1 MHPGQNSKCIKII
14 SLVQIARKTSGI
26 CFCYEASIV
35 FASKVNGDIK
45 RQIGVFTM
53 LFSVIV
59 PIYNIEK
66 YIRRCIDSVLLQ
78 SFTDFEL
85 ILVDDGSPD
94 RCGAICDEYAKKDG
108 RIKVIHKENGGLVS
122 ARQAGIKVASG
133 DYIFHLDGDDAVLP
147 DAMES
152 AYKIICDTDADIV
165 SFSYKCS
172 INGKIGDSVEDLVDE
187 GLYHK
192 KEIEQ
197 HISPKLLSDKNMN
210 HIFYFLWG
218 KAIKRELATKHQLG
232 VNPAISLGEDLSCIV
247 PCFLEAETVYMSKK
261 AIYLYTIRND
271 SISTDFKTHQIL
283 QIADVITGLR
293 SLNIEKPKDF
303 DQQISRYSCFMC
315 FAILAAA
322 AEGNHFNAIK
332 KLKELILGS
341 LHREEIKKAHFEKIT
356 TKSRIAIYLMKKQR
370 IRLAFYFLYLCK
382 ELKHMRKGDKK

>member
-1 MHPGQNSKCIKII
+1 
-14 SLVQIARKTSGI
+14 
-26 CFCYEASIV
+26 
-35 FASKVNGDIK
+35 
-45 RQIGVFTM
+45 M

-66 YIRRCIDSVLLQ
+66 YIKRCIDSVLSQ

-94 RCGAICDEYAKKDG
+94 NCGAICDEYAKKDQ
-108 RIKVIHKENGGLVS
+108 RIQVIHKKNGGLVS

-147 DAMES
+147 DALES
-152 AYKIICDTDADIV
+152 AHNIIRETGADIV

-172 INGKIGDSVEDLVDE
+172 INEKTGETVCDLVNE
-187 GLYHK
+187 GLYNK
-192 KEIEQ
+192 SEIEQ
-197 HISPKLLSDKNMN
+197 HIFPKLLSDKNMN

-218 KAIKRELATKHQLG
+218 KAIKRELATKHQLS

-247 PCFLEAETVYMSKK
+247 PCYLEAETVYISKK

-271 SISTDFKTHQIL
+271 SISTDFKTHQIT
-283 QIADVITGLR
+283 QIADVIRGLR
-293 SLNIEKPKDF
+293 ELNVEKPKDF
-303 DQQISRYSCFMC
+303 GEQISRYSCFMC

-322 AEGNHFNAIK
+322 AEGNYFNSVG

-341 LHREEIKKAHFEKIT
+341 LHKEEIKKAYFENIT
-356 TKSRIAIYLMKKQR
+356 FKSRIAISLMKKQR
-370 IRLAFYFLYLCK
+370 IGLAFYFLYFCK
-382 ELKHMRKGDKK
+382 VLKRMRKGGNK